1 MALILQGSRKIAKRV
16 LWDNFRAPA
25 KILRQQKICGKRVS
39 RRFIGKAP
47 VGLCPLSSLGMAHG
61 ACHFRAPAQL
71 RSRCVGRGAARFPP
85 REKRR
90 RKRKQLELAQAVSKC
105 ALRRRGGDN
114 ETRTRDL
121 YVANVSRYQLCYI
134 PMQFAALRRITR
146 FHRHP

>member
-1 MALILQGSRKIAKRV
+1 MFQGSRKDFASAKDLWEKGEQV
-16 LWDNFRAPA
+16 LSCQSHGVALTTCELGNFPLWGNFLTERGLYRA
-25 KILRQQKICGKRVS
+25 
-39 RRFIGKAP
+39 RR
-47 VGLCPLSSLGMAHG
+47 
-61 ACHFRAPAQL
+61 
-71 RSRCVGRGAARFPP
+71 
-85 REKRR
+85 RR
-90 RKRKQLELAQAVSKC
+90 RKRKQLEVAQAVSKC